1 MTVVITIR
9 INRGFDFEA
18 LYVGMLHACVTNEKE
33 EYIGET
39 EKMLDSGVHV
49 EGIFKVQTTA
59 IFVRQKKIKKKLKLQ
74 IQPVKCNETL
84 LSAYKEKGWIMI
96 SSQTKVWQQ
105 QNNNNNNN
113 KINI

>member
-18 LYVGMLHACVTNEKE
+18 LYVGMWHACVTNEKE

-59 IFVRQKKIKKKLKLQ
+59 IFVRQKKKKKKKLKLQ
-74 IQPVKCNETL
+74 KQPVKCNETL
-84 LSAYKEKGWIMI
+84 LSAYKEKG
-96 SSQTKVWQQ
+96 
-105 QNNNNNNN
+105 
-113 KINI
+113 

>member
-18 LYVGMLHACVTNEKE
+18 LYVGMWHACVTNEKE

-39 EKMLDSGVHV
+39 EKMLYSGVHV

-59 IFVRQKKIKKKLKLQ
+59 IFVRQKKKKKKK
-74 IQPVKCNETL
+74 VETTETT
-84 LSAYKEKGWIMI
+84 SEM
-96 SSQTKVWQQ
+96 Q
-105 QNNNNNNN
+105 
-113 KINI
+113 

>member
-18 LYVGMLHACVTNEKE
+18 LYVGMWHACVTNEKE

-59 IFVRQKKIKKKLKLQ
+59 IFVRQKKKKKKFKLQ
-74 IQPVKCNETL
+74 KQPVKCNETL
-84 LSAYKEKGWIMI
+84 LSAYKEKG
-96 SSQTKVWQQ
+96 
-105 QNNNNNNN
+105 
-113 KINI
+113 